1 MRTTPR
7 CRGGAPRHARVSR
20 LPSREG
26 RGGAPLAHA
35 GQIYCIRTKWRV
47 MATGARTIS
56 PLWQTRNY
64 CPRLPPYA
72 NSARLIGS
80 RLRRSLSKMLALLA
94 ASCQVFVA
102 VGAPSTVAS
111 RRAAAPQANL
121 FDTLGKIADYN
132 KKYFGTMAAGL
143 MDKRTARASHVLF
156 GFAKYEDGEKRAA
169 DLKLALDSGEITF
182 ADAAKARLSLTR
194 HPPHPVPSA
203 PHGSGSHHTVHHYPV
218 HGTRGTAACVPTQE
232 FSTCPSAAKG
242 GDLGTFKRG
251 AMVPEFDSTVFS
263 EETQLGSMSCV

>member
-1 MRTTPR
+1 
-7 CRGGAPRHARVSR
+7 
-20 LPSREG
+20 
-26 RGGAPLAHA
+26 
-35 GQIYCIRTKWRV
+35 
-47 MATGARTIS
+47 
-56 PLWQTRNY
+56 
-64 CPRLPPYA
+64 
-72 NSARLIGS
+72 
-80 RLRRSLSKMLALLA
+80 MLALLA
-94 ASCQVFVA
+94 ASCQAFVA

-111 RRAAAPQANL
+111 QRAAAPQANL

-143 MDKRTARASHVLF
+143 MDKRAARASHVLF